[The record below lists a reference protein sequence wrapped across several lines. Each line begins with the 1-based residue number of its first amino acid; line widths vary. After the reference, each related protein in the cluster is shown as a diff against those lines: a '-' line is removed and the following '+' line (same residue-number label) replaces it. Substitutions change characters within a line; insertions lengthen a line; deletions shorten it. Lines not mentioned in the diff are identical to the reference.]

1 MGEGRLNQ
9 IQSIH
14 PLSLIPMTGQGHCD
28 WYVVRTKIKCEKFVR
43 DRLRMMGMDSF
54 VPLRKR
60 TARYNRKVKVY
71 ELPLITGYTFVRF
84 EKSRRNEVLALPYV
98 QGILKTNGKDCIV
111 HDREILWLQKISGT
125 DLEVRTEALSM
136 KAGDRVVLAVGQ
148 LAGIEGVILSQR
160 SKHEVIVALESIGMQ
175 MTIQVDTAMLEMAW

>member
-1 MGEGRLNQ
+1 MSRAD
-9 IQSIH
+9 
-14 PLSLIPMTGQGHCD
+14 D

-43 DRLRMMGMDSF
+43 DRLRLMGMEAF

-84 EKSRRNEVLALPYV
+84 DRSRRNDVLALPYV

-111 HDREILWLQKISGT
+111 HEREIAWLQKISGT
-125 DLEVRTEALSM
+125 DLEVRTEPLTM
-136 KAGDRVVLAVGQ
+136 KTGDRVVLAAGQ
-148 LAGIEGVILSQR
+148 LAGIEGVILSHR
-160 SKHEVIVALESIGMQ
+160 SKHEVIIALESIGMQ